1 MKLKKYS
8 MHGITV
14 YICDT
19 RFVMSMVNV
28 DPIAWIFFPAISDY
42 LPYMFLFHS
51 VRQL

>member
-8 MHGITV
+8 MHEITV
-14 YICDT
+14 YSCDT
-19 RFVMSMVNV
+19 GFVISMVNI
-28 DPIAWIFFPAISDY
+28 DLLHGFFSPISDY